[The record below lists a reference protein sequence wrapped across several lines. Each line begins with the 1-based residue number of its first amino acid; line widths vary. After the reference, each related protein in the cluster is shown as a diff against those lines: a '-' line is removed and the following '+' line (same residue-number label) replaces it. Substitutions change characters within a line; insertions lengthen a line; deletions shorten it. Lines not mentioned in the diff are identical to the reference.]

1 MNDIHF
7 IKSVFVMEFINYA
20 QEMMYIFSLEDQST
34 DCKNGMITWPRY
46 YLDLDLDY

>member
-7 IKSVFVMEFINYA
+7 IKSVFAMEFINYA
-20 QEMMYIFSLEDQST
+20 QEIMYIFSLEDESANR
-34 DCKNGMITWPRY
+34 KNGMITWPRY